1 MSLLCSLKPFMAT
14 VAQLVELE
22 AGNIKGRLYS
32 IPEKETMKTSHVHAY
47 QWES

>member
-1 MSLLCSLKPFMAT
+1 MAT

-22 AGNIKGRLYS
+22 ASNAKGRLYS
-32 IPEKETMKTSHVHAY
+32 IPEKENMKTSHVHAY